1 MSMQM
6 SLIASARQRGH
17 ELAGL
22 AAERA
27 EREHDGL
34 ADAAVERLR
43 QWVVK
48 QREPFTIE
56 HARAAIA
63 AELPAPPDLR
73 AWGSVTLLAKR
84 RLYIV
89 QVPRLFMPAASSHG
103 SPKAAYARGSGA

>member
-27 EREHDGL
+27 EREHEGWVEV
-34 ADAAVERLR
+34 AVERLR

-48 QREPFTIE
+48 QRAPFTIE
-56 HARAAIA
+56 HARAAVSA
-63 AELPAPPDLR
+63 DLPNPPDLR
-73 AWGSVTLLAKR
+73 SWGAVTREAKR

-89 QVPRLFMPAASSHG
+89 QVPRLFMPAVSSHG